1 MNMKKNKTVVII
13 QRIITWAATI
23 VFLFPFYISIL
34 MAFKSKKESV
44 KDLLAFPT
52 SIHWENFAD
61 AMKKAN
67 ILESMK
73 NSIILTVGA
82 VVLTLIVAS
91 MAGYAIGRQYH
102 KKTFRLYETLLM
114 AAMMIPFQTLM
125 IPIYKMYKSMNLLNS
140 IPGAIIMIGACN
152 MPFAVMLFIGFV
164 RTIPI
169 ELEEA
174 AMLEGCSKA
183 KIFFKIIFPLLK
195 PITVTIAVLDSLW
208 TWNEFNVS
216 LLLLQKKAV
225 KTIPIQQYVF
235 FGEHSSNYN
244 MAFAAAVI
252 SMIPIVIF
260 FIVAQKHIVAGMTA
274 GAVKG

>member
-44 KDLLAFPT
+44 KNLLAFPT
-52 SIHWENFAD
+52 TIHWENFAD

>member
-1 MNMKKNKTVVII
+1 MNMKTNKKVVWI
-13 QRIITWAATI
+13 QRIIIWATTI
-23 VFLFPFYISIL
+23 LFLFPFYISIL
-34 MAFKSKKESV
+34 MAVKSKKETA

-52 SIHWENFAD
+52 SIHWENFVD

-102 KKTFRLYETLLM
+102 KKTFRFYETLLM

-125 IPIYKMYKSMNLLNS
+125 IPIYKMYKSMDLLNS

>member
-44 KDLLAFPT
+44 KNLLAFPT
-52 SIHWENFAD
+52 TIHWENFAD

-67 ILESMK
+67 ILQSMK